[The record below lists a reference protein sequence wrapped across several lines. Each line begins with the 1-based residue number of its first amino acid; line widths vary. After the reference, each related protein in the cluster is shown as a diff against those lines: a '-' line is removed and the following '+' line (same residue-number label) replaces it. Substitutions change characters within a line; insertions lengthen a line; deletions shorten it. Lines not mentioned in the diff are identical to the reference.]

1 MTMNGNLTVTIVDAK
16 ELNKE
21 DHLTKQDPYCIISL
35 GGGGLKGLLHGG
47 GTKQRYRTKTHNR
60 GGTTPHWNETHT
72 FNLNGFKSDAKLRVA
87 VYDKDLIKDDSIGVA
102 KIPLSELFENQSR
115 GKHYYQL
122 VEKHHSRRIAGYVGI
137 IAKFDGAGMAMT
149 DTKTG
154 PTLMD
159 KMVDKTLT
167 THDQYQQAPSQQAP
181 SQQAPPAYQ
190 QAPYQQTPYQ
200 QTQSQAPYQQAPVTQ
215 DPYAKG
221 APIYGHAQGPPLYAQ
236 GNQMGTQG
244 PTYTYGH

>member
-1 MTMNGNLTVTIVDAK
+1 
-16 ELNKE
+16 
-21 DHLTKQDPYCIISL
+21 
-35 GGGGLKGLLHGG
+35 
-47 GTKQRYRTKTHNR
+47 
-60 GGTTPHWNETHT
+60 
-72 FNLNGFKSDAKLRVA
+72 
-87 VYDKDLIKDDSIGVA
+87 LIKDDSIGVA

-122 VEKHHSRRIAGYVGI
+122 VEKHHSKRIAGYVGI

-159 KMVDKTLT
+159 KMVDKLTGHQTLT

-181 SQQAPPAYQ
+181 YQQAPSQQAPAYQ

-200 QTQSQAPYQQAPVTQ
+200 QTQSQQGPYQQAPYQQAPVTQ

-221 APIYGHAQGPPLYAQ
+221 APIYGHPAQGPPLYAQ

-244 PTYTYGH
+244 PTHPYGHWSKGWFWKANPPEGSIIEAAGRKVNSRVNSKCKCKCKYL